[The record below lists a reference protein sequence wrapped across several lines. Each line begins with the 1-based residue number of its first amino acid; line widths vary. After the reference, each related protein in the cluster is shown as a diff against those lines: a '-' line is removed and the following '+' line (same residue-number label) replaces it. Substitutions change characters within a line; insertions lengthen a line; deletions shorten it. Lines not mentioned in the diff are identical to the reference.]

1 MKCHVCGGKMQA
13 LVTDLPFKIAAN
25 RIVILK
31 DLPTHQC
38 ESCAEYLLDDDVMG
52 KIDALLAK
60 VDVSTELEVIRYA
73 A

>member
-1 MKCHVCGGKMQA
+1 MKA
-13 LVTDLPFKIAAN
+13 LVTDLPFKIDAK

-31 DLPTHQC
+31 DLPIHQC
-38 ESCAEYLLDDDVMG
+38 VSCAEYLLDDEVMA